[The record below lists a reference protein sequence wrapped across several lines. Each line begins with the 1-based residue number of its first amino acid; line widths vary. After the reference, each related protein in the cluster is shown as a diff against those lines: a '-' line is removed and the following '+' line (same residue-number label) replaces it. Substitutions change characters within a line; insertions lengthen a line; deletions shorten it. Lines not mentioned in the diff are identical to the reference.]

1 MSPAETDT
9 PLRVALVHE
18 PIDLGALHAAMG
30 APGTGAVLAFV
41 GVVRD
46 SKNGR
51 RVLRLEYEAYEPM
64 AAKALER
71 IGQELLAR
79 WPLRRVVLVHRVGML
94 QVGETS
100 VAILVAAAHRAPG
113 FEALRHAIEVL
124 KKDVPIWKKEHF
136 EDGEVWVQ
144 EGS

>member
-1 MSPAETDT
+1 MSPAETDDR
-9 PLRVALVHE
+9 LRVALVHE
-18 PIDLGALHAAMG
+18 RIDLGALYAAMG
-30 APGTGAVLAFV
+30 DPGAGAVLAFA

-51 RVLRLEYEAYEPM
+51 RVLRLEYEAYESM

-71 IGQELLAR
+71 IGKEVLAR
-79 WPLRRVVLVHRVGML
+79 WPVRRVVLVHRVGML

-100 VAILVAAAHRAPG
+100 VAILVATAHRAPG